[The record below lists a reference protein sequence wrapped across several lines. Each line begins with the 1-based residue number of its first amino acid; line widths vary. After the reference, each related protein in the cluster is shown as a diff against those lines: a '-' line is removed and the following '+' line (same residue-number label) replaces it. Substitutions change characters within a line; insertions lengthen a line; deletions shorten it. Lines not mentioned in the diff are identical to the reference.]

1 MGLATTSVQLFAVPV
16 WQFLKNFILPLLDS
30 SDGPVLLGELRPHWV
45 PKRLVFLSHPFHH
58 LLMLAFHR
66 LEELLPRSRKIATP
80 VLGLDPWWHQHAA
93 GCQTTDAARPPHLSS
108 CWTAPSSPRKAG
120 PLFSPSNQEEGGA
133 VASTSRSKS
142 LKWPM
147 TTLSLAHC
155 SICSS
160 VMVVSTSRVVNDIS
174 PEEPRKS
181 MIFSASAS
189 EMPSTDTSCDLVPR
203 FRDTPSN
210 LAHGLRCIMSQ
221 GDDPVAIVAR
231 HNIRQCH
238 NHQEKHNSSS
248 ASMNGN
254 WDTPNHPCMM
264 YPNNPTWQIPQSV
277 NAHHNKSSAPQEIS
291 SANPVTEF

>member
-1 MGLATTSVQLFAVPV
+1 
-16 WQFLKNFILPLLDS
+16 
-30 SDGPVLLGELRPHWV
+30 
-45 PKRLVFLSHPFHH
+45 
-58 LLMLAFHR
+58 
-66 LEELLPRSRKIATP
+66 
-80 VLGLDPWWHQHAA
+80 
-93 GCQTTDAARPPHLSS
+93 
-108 CWTAPSSPRKAG
+108 
-120 PLFSPSNQEEGGA
+120 
-133 VASTSRSKS
+133 
-142 LKWPM
+142 M

-160 VMVVSTSRVVNDIS
+160 VMVVSTSRVVNDSS

-203 FRDTPSN
+203 FRDTQSN
-210 LAHGLRCIMSQ
+210 LACGLRCIMSHE
-221 GDDPVAIVAR
+221 DDTVAIVAR

-238 NHQEKHNSSS
+238 NHQEKHNFSS

-254 WDTPNHPCMM
+254 RDTPNHPCMM

-291 SANPVTEF
+291 SANPVTEFYIKNIIGINGLTPTKIQS